1 MAGREPAAAVTGLEA
16 AAVAGLELAAAAAS
30 NDDLNDFK
38 TTDATFKLFILAWMT
53 KISEWV
59 NLA

>member
-1 MAGREPAAAVTGLEA
+1 MAGREPVAAVTGLEA

-38 TTDATFKLFILAWMT
+38 TTDATFKLFILA
-53 KISEWV
+53 
-59 NLA
+59 